1 LISLRRNGFGVDS
14 ALAEDRLGKAPR
26 QGAAEGFN
34 HRKLVNL
41 CVVALAFKPIRYSTS
56 ILVINGK
63 PWLGDS
69 P

>member
-1 LISLRRNGFGVDS
+1 
-14 ALAEDRLGKAPR
+14 LGKAPR

-41 CVVALAFKPIRYSTS
+41 CVVALALKPIRYSTS